1 MDMQTWRD
9 SRSRA
14 DNATQA
20 LREALAALGL
30 SDRVQEHLRPM
41 VTHSGIPYV
50 HVGMLKAEYVEQIAD
65 ALRIAAETRNV
76 TAASLETGS

>member
-14 DNATQA
+14 ENATQA
-20 LREALAALGL
+20 LREALVAIGL
-30 SDRVQEHLRPM
+30 PQCVQEHPRPM
-41 VTHSGIPYV
+41 VTHSGMPFV

-65 ALRIAAETRNV
+65 ALCVAAEARSLR
-76 TAASLETGS
+76 TA